1 MGLAAIWEII
11 FDLPSPTK
19 LNELLNINHPLQRR
33 LMNSAPGTYHHC
45 QMAALLA
52 ENGAESIGANALLA
66 KAAAAVHDVG
76 KLKSPRHFA
85 ENQANG
91 VNPHDELPPRES
103 SRIIIAHVA
112 DAEAYLQRFKVPAAV
127 RAIVREHHGTT
138 MTAYFYV
145 KAKKMDPDVREGDF
159 RYPGPK
165 PSSKES
171 AIVMLADS
179 CEAAVRSL
187 GGPSPEQVKDMVHR
201 VIRGKMEDGQ
211 LVNCNLTIHELSR
224 VEESFLQTFA
234 GILHDRITY
243 PKEEA

>member
-1 MGLAAIWEII
+1 M
-11 FDLPSPTK
+11 
-19 LNELLNINHPLQRR
+19 
-33 LMNSAPGTYHHC
+33 
-45 QMAALLA
+45 
-52 ENGAESIGANALLA
+52 
-66 KAAAAVHDVG
+66 
-76 KLKSPRHFA
+76 
-85 ENQANG
+85 
-91 VNPHDELPPRES
+91 
-103 SRIIIAHVA
+103 
-112 DAEAYLQRFKVPAAV
+112 PAAV
-127 RAIVREHHGTT
+127 RTLVREHHGTT

-145 KAKKMDPDVREGDF
+145 KAKKMDPDTVEADF

-171 AIVMLADS
+171 AILMMADS

-187 GGPSPEQVKDMVHR
+187 GGPSPEQVRDMVHR

-211 LVNCNLTIHELSR
+211 LVNCDLTISELSR